1 MNKYDKMISVNRQKS
16 EDKISRA
23 KQVIY
28 QMLEEKEKITVP
40 QLMAK
45 TGLSRGFFY
54 KNITVRNEIERAA
67 EQQTGL
73 VDPRKNILNMAMNN
87 ELELLRKQLEVLRK
101 ENEQLKNENARIKKA
116 LNRKNLDLL
125 KNL

>member
-28 QMLEEKEKITVP
+28 QMLDEKEKITVP
-40 QLMAK
+40 KLKA
-45 TGLSRGFFY
+45 R
-54 KNITVRNEIERAA
+54 
-67 EQQTGL
+67 TGL

-87 ELELLRKQLEVLRK
+87 ELELLQRQIEFLRK
-101 ENEQLKNENARIKKA
+101 ENEQLKNENARIQKA
-116 LNRKNLDLL
+116 LNKKIWIYERIYKNQDY
-125 KNL
+125 NS